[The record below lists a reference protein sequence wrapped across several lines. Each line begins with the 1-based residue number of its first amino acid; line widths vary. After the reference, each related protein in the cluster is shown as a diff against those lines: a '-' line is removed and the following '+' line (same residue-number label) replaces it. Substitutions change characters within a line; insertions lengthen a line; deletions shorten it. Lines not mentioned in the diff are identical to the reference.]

1 MSWLGVC
8 IMMFVF
14 LGLFFSVPVRQ
25 NQNGGTVTFSGIGSD
40 RKLEMV
46 IRYVEEL
53 CVVFFVD
60 FGDCFYHWS

>member
-1 MSWLGVC
+1 
-8 IMMFVF
+8 MMFV
-14 LGLFFSVPVRQ
+14 LGLFFSVRQ
-25 NQNGGTVTFSGIGSD
+25 NQNGVTVTFSGIGSD

-53 CVVFFVD
+53 CVVFVD